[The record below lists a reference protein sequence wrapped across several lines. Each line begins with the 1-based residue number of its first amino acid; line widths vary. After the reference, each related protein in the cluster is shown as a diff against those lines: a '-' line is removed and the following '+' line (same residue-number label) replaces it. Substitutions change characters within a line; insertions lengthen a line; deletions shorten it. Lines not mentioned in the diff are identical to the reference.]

1 MDTVNEFENL
11 THAYRKQLAEIER
24 RAGRS
29 DQATVNDPFKTTGEQ
44 RQAIERMDADLT
56 ALEYKAQAKAL
67 EERLAKLERTPV
79 HESRAPKSV
88 PVARDTESADYANRW
103 FRAVVS
109 GDQAE
114 MRAMSTS
121 TTAAAVPTDMERRI
135 INRMYQASVLRQIS
149 NVTTIDSKRTITIEA
164 SSPSATIIGEGS
176 AVTPA
181 DFTFAAVSV
190 APVTYRASTTM
201 SQQFIED
208 SIGTNGIGS
217 AVDWATERLGVS
229 LARGSDEGYTIGN
242 PGANPAE
249 PQGIGST
256 QSTNWATTNTGR
268 IINQGVALTED
279 DTVDDMTADNVIDLV
294 HAVPPQYRTGE
305 RFRILLSDAAL
316 KAVRKMKD
324 TTGYYLFSPA
334 ASINATNVVGLP
346 GTIYGVPYSVSA
358 YLPSTA
364 AQTGTGTNV
373 RGSALMIAGNF
384 EYFGI
389 FDRTGITA
397 MIDPYTASVNLQTTL
412 HVYLRTDSKILLP
425 EAFAAIYAPNAS

>member
-24 RAGRS
+24 RHGKA
-29 DQATVNDPFKTTGEQ
+29 DQATVDDPFKTNGEQ

-56 ALEYKAQAKAL
+56 ALEYRAQAKQL
-67 EERLAKLERTPV
+67 EERLAKLERQPV
-79 HESRAPKSV
+79 HEVRAPKGAAA
-88 PVARDTESADYANRW
+88 ARDLESAEYSQRW
-103 FRAVVS
+103 FKAMML

-114 MRAMSTS
+114 IRAMSTS
-121 TTAAAVPTDMERRI
+121 TTNAAVPTDMERRI

-164 SSPSATIIGEGS
+164 SSPSASIIAEAGP
-176 AVTPA
+176 VTPA

-217 AVDWATERLGVS
+217 AVEWATERLGVA
-229 LARGSDEGYTIGN
+229 LARGSDQGYTIGD
-242 PGANPAE
+242 PTASPVE
-249 PQGIGST
+249 PQGIAATKST
-256 QSTNWATTNTGR
+256 SWASTNSGR

-279 DTVDDMTADNVIDLV
+279 DTVADITADNVIDCV
-294 HAVPPQYRTGE
+294 HAVPPQYRSGD
-305 RFRILLSDAAL
+305 RFRILLSDACL
-316 KAVRKMKD
+316 KAVRKLKD
-324 TTGYYLFSPA
+324 TAGYYVFSPA
-334 ASINATNVVGLP
+334 AAVPQTNVVGLP
-346 GTIYGVPYSVSA
+346 GTIYGVPYAVSA

-364 AQTGTGTNV
+364 AQTGTGANV
-373 RGSALMIAGNF
+373 RGSALFIAGNF

-389 FDRTGITA
+389 FDRTGITS